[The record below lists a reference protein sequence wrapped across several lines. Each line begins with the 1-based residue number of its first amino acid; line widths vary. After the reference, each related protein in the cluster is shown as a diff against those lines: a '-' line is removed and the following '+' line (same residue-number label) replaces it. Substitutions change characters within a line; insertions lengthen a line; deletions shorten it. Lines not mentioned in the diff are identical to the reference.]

1 MDAAHTDIYE
11 ICSGG
16 FDLKRKRKVLK
27 AKSYALLIGE
37 KEIVAST
44 RAKCDEILKKTSKDS
59 AGIVS
64 SAQRKAN
71 EIIEEA
77 KRTKK
82 EEEQRGYADG
92 LETGKQEITNVMMDF
107 VTKSANSFS
116 KLEKDVT
123 EVVKMAIR
131 KIIGKID
138 KTELIVSVV
147 KNSLQKV
154 KMQKQATLKV
164 APTEAQLLRDK
175 LLELTSE
182 TPILEFLDIT
192 ADAHLQPGSCILET
206 ELGVIDASI
215 PVQLEAVENALE
227 KMRA

>member
-1 MDAAHTDIYE
+1 MENTDIYE
-11 ICSGG
+11 ICAGS
-16 FDLKRKRKVLK
+16 FDLRRKRKILK
-27 AKSYALLIGE
+27 ARSYALLAKQEDIL
-37 KEIVAST
+37 ASM
-44 RAKCDEILKKTSKDS
+44 RAKCVEILQKANSDS
-59 AGIVS
+59 ATIIS
-64 SAQRKAN
+64 DAQRQAN
-71 EIIEEA
+71 GIIEGA
-77 KRTKK
+77 KQTKK
-82 EEEQRGYADG
+82 EEEQHGYADG

-107 VTKSANSFS
+107 VTKSASSFS
-116 KLEKDVT
+116 KLEQDVT

-164 APTEAQLLRDK
+164 SPSEAQLLRDK
-175 LLELTSE
+175 LLELTAD
-182 TPILEFLDIT
+182 TPVLEFLDIN

-215 PVQLEAVENALE
+215 SVQLEAVESALE
-227 KMRA
+227 KMRP